1 MTSKISM
8 KQGEIWLIN
17 LDPTVGAEIK
27 KTRPAIVVN
36 DNALGK
42 LPLKIIIPLTDWK
55 DRYAIA
61 PWMVKITPDKTN
73 NLSKPSAAD
82 CFQVRSLSELRF
94 VKRVGKVTANQLEEI
109 KSGLAKVFSIE
120 D

>member
-1 MTSKISM
+1 M

-27 KTRPAIVVN
+27 KIRPAIIVN

-42 LPLKIIIPLTDWK
+42 LPLKIVVPVTDWK
-55 DRYAIA
+55 ERYTIA
-61 PWMVKITPDKTN
+61 PWMVKLIPDKTN
-73 NLSKPSAAD
+73 KLSKESSAD
-82 CFQVRSLSELRF
+82 CFQVRSVSEDRF
-94 VKRVGKVTANQLEEI
+94 VKKVGVADTDTMDKI
-109 KSGLAKVFSIE
+109 RKGLSIVLSI